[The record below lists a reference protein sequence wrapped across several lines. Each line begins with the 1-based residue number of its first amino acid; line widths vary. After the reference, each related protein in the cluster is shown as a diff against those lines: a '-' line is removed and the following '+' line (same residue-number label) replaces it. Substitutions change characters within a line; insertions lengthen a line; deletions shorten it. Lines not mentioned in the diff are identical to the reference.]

1 MLSTA
6 SCLGQWII
14 IVSFPS
20 LNKPS
25 LFTRFLTSALALR
38 DCIPDFFFFFFF
50 SPGFFFF
57 FFFSNLEKKKGDLF

>member
-38 DCIPDFFFFFFF
+38 DCIPDLFFIF
-50 SPGFFFF
+50 SQTWKRRKEISF
-57 FFFSNLEKKKGDLF
+57 KKLVIYP